1 MLDNQLFVKTAHNRV
16 IYTKETAR
24 LKKNDSQTAFCKLLL
39 PGAGAGF
46 MPAHKECSTFF
57 QRRVPALQGRPL

>member
-24 LKKNDSQTAFCKLLL
+24 LKKNDSQTAFCKILLRDKSDVQSAK
-39 PGAGAGF
+39 AGR
-46 MPAHKECSTFF
+46 HS
-57 QRRVPALQGRPL
+57 